1 MNRLII
7 FSFLLFSFHTVVA
20 QSNYEKGMQKA
31 LETWQAGKPQ
41 DAANIFERIAT
52 VETDNWLPSYY
63 VALIT
68 TLESFQIKDQ
78 AQLTAQLA
86 KARDF
91 LNDAM
96 ALSKD
101 NPELMVVE
109 AQWYTSWIIFDGQ
122 KYGMQYSAKVAQ
134 LYEKALTIEP
144 ENPRAA
150 FGKIEWEMGSARFF
164 GKPME
169 PFCGRLVEA
178 LKLYDS
184 YPEKET
190 FYPKHGKGYGSQV
203 IESTCNN

>member
-1 MNRLII
+1 MNRLIL
-7 FSFLLFSFHTVVA
+7 FCFLLLSITTVVA

-31 LETWQAGKPQ
+31 LDTWQAGEPQ
-41 DAANIFERIAT
+41 KAANIFERIAA

-68 TLESFQIKDQ
+68 TVESFSQKDQ
-78 AQLTAQLA
+78 AKLTAQLA
-86 KARDF
+86 KAKDY
-91 LNDAM
+91 LNDAK

-101 NPELMVVE
+101 NPELLVVE

-134 LYEKALTIEP
+134 LYEKALQIEP

-164 GKPME
+164 GKSMAPYC
-169 PFCGRLVEA
+169 PRLLEA
-178 LKLYDS
+178 IKLYDS
-184 YPEKET
+184 YPEKEL
-190 FYPKHGKGYGSQV
+190 FYPKHGKRYGLGV